1 MKSKRV
7 EIYRNLHKKGIVYS
21 IREQSSGLVIG
32 HTSNLYLKD
41 VRFKVSQSGRNRVLK
56 EKRKNVHA
64 VIQGTITSG
73 GTSRKGRLITYNP
86 YTSNQFFLKNNPS
99 VKVYFAEQVN
109 ITKGKIKGT
118 GLIFIN
124 DD

>member
-1 MKSKRV
+1 MKHKRV

-21 IREQSSGLVIG
+21 IRDQSSGLVIG
-32 HTSNLYLKD
+32 YTSNLNLKD
-41 VRFKVSQSGRNRVLK
+41 VKFKVNQSGRNRVLK

-73 GTSRKGRLITYNP
+73 GTSQKGRLITYNP

-99 VKVYFAEQVN
+99 VKVYFADKVN
-109 ITKGKIKGT
+109 ITKGKIRGT
-118 GLIFIN
+118 GLIFIRG
-124 DD
+124 D